1 MESISQRT
9 RSCLYSERW
18 SISWKIKR
26 VRFSELKQD
35 PHCYLCSIY
44 VASCE
49 TRCIMDF
56 SKSRSYYIFIYIYIY
71 IYVKKKDPII
81 YLCFCLRWE
90 FGVLLENLVV
100 VLHRD
105 VRITYV
111 DDHSTGSSS
120 LLCSS
125 AIGFLPF
132 Y

>member
-35 PHCYLCSIY
+35 PHCYLCSIC

-71 IYVKKKDPII
+71 IWKKKDPII

>member
-71 IYVKKKDPII
+71 IYMEKKRSYYIFMF
-81 YLCFCLRWE
+81 LSALRIRCAL
-90 FGVLLENLVV
+90 GK
-100 VLHRD
+100 
-105 VRITYV
+105 
-111 DDHSTGSSS
+111 SSS
-120 LLCSS
+120 SFAS
-125 AIGFLPF
+125 
-132 Y
+132 

>member
-71 IYVKKKDPII
+71 IWKKKDPII